1 MENTENIMGTK
12 KVLPLLLTMAVPP
25 TVSMLLQSLYNVVDS
40 IFVARLNQD
49 ALTAVSIVYPLQYLI
64 LSVSVGFGV
73 GLNSY
78 IARCLGAKKKE
89 ETNLAAAHGFIF
101 TLIHCLIF
109 VLIGIFLTKPFMCLF
124 TKDAAVFEYG
134 CQYAY
139 IVICFSFGNFF
150 YIYFEKMMQA
160 AGKMV
165 VSMYLQLLGAAIN
178 IILDPVLIFGWL
190 GFPAMGVRGAAVAT
204 VAGQIAATGLA
215 VILFF
220 KTNKDFSLSLKGFR
234 FKKKIT
240 MEIYAVAVPAGITM
254 SFSSILVGVLNG
266 ILSAV
271 SETAVAVFGIY
282 YKLQSFV
289 YMPAFGMLQG
299 MRPIVSYNYGA
310 DYKKRMDDSIKY
322 SVYIVGIVMILG
334 TLLFMVFPR
343 QIMMLFNASG
353 DLMALGVQALRIISI
368 GFIVSTIG
376 AVLAGAFEALGRGVP
391 SLSITLTRQLVIILP
406 LSAILSRYMGL
417 PGVWLTFPVAECA
430 GAILAVVLWRR
441 KKI

>member
-1 MENTENIMGTK
+1 MENTENMMGTR
-12 KVLPLLLTMAVPP
+12 KVLPLLLTMAIPP

-40 IFVARLNQD
+40 IFVARLDQD

-64 LSVSVGFGV
+64 LSVAVGFGV

-89 ETNLAAAHGFIF
+89 ETDLAAAHGFIF
-101 TLIHCLIF
+101 TLIHCFIF
-109 VLIGIFLTKPFMCLF
+109 ILVGLFLTKPFLRIF
-124 TKDAAVFEYG
+124 TNDAAVFDYG
-134 CQYAY
+134 CQYSY
-139 IVICFSFGNFF
+139 IVVCLSFGNFF

-178 IILDPVLIFGWL
+178 IILDPILIFGWM
-190 GFPAMGVRGAAVAT
+190 GFPALGVKGAAIAT
-204 VAGQIAATGLA
+204 VAGQIAATLLA

-220 KTNKDFSLSLKGFR
+220 KTNKDFRLSFKGFHFER
-234 FKKKIT
+234 RIAK
-240 MEIYAVAVPAGITM
+240 EIYAVAVPAGITM

-266 ILSAV
+266 ILSAI

-310 DYKKRMDDSIKY
+310 KYYKRMKDCIKY
-322 SVYIVGIVMILG
+322 SIYIVGVVMILG
-334 TLLFMVFPR
+334 TILFMAFPR
-343 QIMMLFNASG
+343 QIMMMFGATG
-353 DLMALGVQALRIISI
+353 DLMTMGVEALRIISV
-368 GFIVSTIG
+368 GFVVSTIG
-376 AVLAGAFEALGRGVP
+376 AVLAGAFEALGRGIP
-391 SLSITLTRQLVIILP
+391 SLAITLTRQLIIILP
-406 LSAILSRYMGL
+406 LSALLSKSLGL
-417 PGVWLTFPVAECA
+417 AGVWMTFPVAECA
-430 GAILAVVLWRR
+430 GTILAVALWKW